1 MAPLASLA
9 LFTTLVGSIIA
20 APTTEVKIQP
30 VNMTIPAG
38 LNISYNGLGTWFDD
52 YRNACKGLQ
61 YSFDEPIAAIN
72 KAQFGNGTAVCG
84 KYVEV
89 SPENNSTITRR
100 FKVVDVCKNCTK
112 GGLDFSRTALSE
124 LTDEDSVKIN
134 WRLVEGPITSNNT
147 TTANTTVVA
156 AASKPTSTRTS
167 KKISASTSG
176 QKFHGRMTWFSDTW
190 GSCGK
195 HFSQNDMI
203 VAMNE
208 HQMGKKIWGSESRC
222 GQYVRVWND
231 KTSVVL
237 RIADTCPKR
246 YCNHGA
252 LDLSQAAF
260 RRFAPMSKGVIY
272 LNWEFVN

>member
-9 LFTTLVGSIIA
+9 LFTTFVSGILA

-30 VNMTIPAG
+30 VNLTIPAG
-38 LNISYNGLGTWFDD
+38 LDISYNGWGTWFDD
-52 YRNACKGLQ
+52 RRNACEGIQ

-72 KAQFGNGTAVCG
+72 KAQFGDGKFVCG

-89 SPENNSTITRR
+89 ALESNPKVTRR
-100 FKVVDVCKNCTK
+100 FKVVDVCNECSQAS
-112 GGLDFSRTALSE
+112 LDFSRKAMRE
-124 LTDEDSVKIN
+124 LTDEGLVKIN
-134 WRLVEGPITSNNT
+134 WKLVKDSTNNAT
-147 TTANTTVVA
+147 TTTVA
-156 AASKPTSTRTS
+156 IASKPTSTPSSQISTS
-167 KKISASTSG
+167 ASG
-176 QKFHGRMTWFSDTW
+176 QKFYGRMTWFSDTW

-208 HQMGKKIWGSESRC
+208 HQMGRKIWGPESRC
-222 GQYVRVWND
+222 GQKVRVWNA

-237 RIADTCPKR
+237 TIADTCPKR
-246 YCNHGA
+246 FCNHGA

-260 RRFAPMSKGVIY
+260 TRFASKTTGVIY